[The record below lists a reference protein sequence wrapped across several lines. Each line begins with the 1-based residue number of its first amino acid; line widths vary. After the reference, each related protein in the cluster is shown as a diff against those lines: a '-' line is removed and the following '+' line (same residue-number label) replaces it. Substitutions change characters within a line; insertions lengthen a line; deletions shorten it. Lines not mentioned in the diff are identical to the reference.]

1 MLLTSNPLS
10 SKTHAGSVAN
20 VSEAYVFFPEAQ
32 LCAQLALFDLELQ
45 QPAAS
50 TKLSASRPAF
60 RSILG
65 SCGHEGAGDG
75 PTDGGVDLVYCLHQV
90 DRRHTTY
97 TARGL
102 VR

>member
-1 MLLTSNPLS
+1 M
-10 SKTHAGSVAN
+10 
-20 VSEAYVFFPEAQ
+20 
-32 LCAQLALFDLELQ
+32 QLALFDLELQ

-65 SCGHEGAGDG
+65 SCGHDGAEHC

-90 DRRHTTY
+90 SVSTPPRDQSIP
-97 TARGL
+97 L
-102 VR
+102 VPLRVLLVCAKPLCVACWSYAA